1 MATDRTATWNEDGSI
16 LWHTPTT
23 NLDSAWSEDGSI
35 FLDEYDALAGSRMLL
50 FSHGLGGNTLGAKCG
65 LMG

>member
-23 NLDSAWSEDGSI
+23 NLNSAWSEDGSI
-35 FLDEYDALAGSRMLL
+35 LLDILESTEIGDAGGGPYFMRMGLAL
-50 FSHGLGGNTLGAKCG
+50 T
-65 LMG
+65 